1 MNVCVIPARGGSKR
15 IPRKNIKDFCGKPML
30 AYAIEV
36 AKNSQLFSRIV
47 VSTDD
52 VEIANIAHRYGAEVL
67 KRPESLADDYATTVA
82 VIRHSIDALN
92 LADNMNVCCLYP
104 CTPLLTAQII
114 SNAYQK
120 WITSNAKFCIPV
132 LEFESSIYRSLKL
145 NERDEIVEIF
155 DNENTRTQD
164 LQKAYYDAGQFYWGS
179 AKSWAIENK
188 IREQSVA
195 FVLSKNSVVDI
206 DTPDD
211 WQFAELLYQVQNGD
225 RL

>member
-1 MNVCVIPARGGSKR
+1 MNLCVIPARGGSKR
-15 IPRKNIKDFCGKPML
+15 IPRKNIKEFCSKPML
-30 AYAIEV
+30 AYAIAV
-36 AKNSQLFSRIV
+36 AKDSQLFSRIV

-52 VEIANIAHRYGAEVL
+52 GEIAVIANQYGAEVL
-67 KRPESLADDYATTVA
+67 KRPQLLADDYATTVA

-92 LADNMNVCCLYP
+92 LADDVNLCCLYP

-114 SNAYQK
+114 NNAYQK
-120 WITSNAKFCIPV
+120 WINSNAKFCIPV

-145 NERDEIVEIF
+145 NEFDEILEIF
-155 DNENTRTQD
+155 DNENARTQD

-195 FVLSKNSVVDI
+195 FVLAKNSVVDI

-211 WQFAELLYQVQNGD
+211 WQFAEWLYKIQNGD

>member
-1 MNVCVIPARGGSKR
+1 MNLCVIPARGGSKR
-15 IPRKNIKDFCGKPML
+15 IPRKNIKNFCGKPML

-36 AKNSQLFSRIV
+36 AKKSQLFSKII

-52 VEIANIAHRYGAEVL
+52 DEIATIANQYDAEVL
-67 KRPESLADDYATTVA
+67 KRPELLADDYATTVA
-82 VIRHSIDALN
+82 VIRHSIGALN
-92 LADNMNVCCLYP
+92 VADDVNLCCLYP

-114 SNAYQK
+114 KIAYQK
-120 WITSNAKFCIPV
+120 WINSHTKFCIPV

-145 NERDEIVEIF
+145 NERDEIAEIF
-155 DNENTRTQD
+155 DNENIRTQD

-179 AKSWAIENK
+179 AKSWTIENK

-206 DTPDD
+206 DTADD
-211 WQFAELLYQVQNGD
+211 WQFAEWLYKIQNGD

>member
-1 MNVCVIPARGGSKR
+1 MNLCVIPARGGSKR
-15 IPRKNIKDFCGKPML
+15 ISRKNIKNFCGKPML

-36 AKNSQLFSRIV
+36 AKNSQLFSEII

-52 VEIANIAHRYGAEVL
+52 DEIATIANQYGAEVL

-92 LADNMNVCCLYP
+92 VANDVNLCCLYP

-114 SNAYQK
+114 SDAYQK
-120 WITSNAKFCIPV
+120 WIKSSAKFCIPV

-145 NERDEIVEIF
+145 NERDEIAEIF
-155 DNENTRTQD
+155 DNENIRTQD

-179 AKSWAIENK
+179 VKSWTIEKK

-195 FVLSKNSVVDI
+195 FILSKNSVVDI

-225 RL
+225 KL

>member
-1 MNVCVIPARGGSKR
+1 M
-15 IPRKNIKDFCGKPML
+15 
-30 AYAIEV
+30 
-36 AKNSQLFSRIV
+36 
-47 VSTDD
+47 
-52 VEIANIAHRYGAEVL
+52 
-67 KRPESLADDYATTVA
+67 
-82 VIRHSIDALN
+82 
-92 LADNMNVCCLYP
+92 YP

-114 SNAYQK
+114 NNAYQK
-120 WITSNAKFCIPV
+120 WINSNAKFCIPV

-145 NERDEIVEIF
+145 NEFDEILEIF
-155 DNENTRTQD
+155 DNENARTQD

-195 FVLSKNSVVDI
+195 FVLAKNSVVDI

-211 WQFAELLYQVQNGD
+211 WQFAEWLYKIQNGD

>member
-1 MNVCVIPARGGSKR
+1 MNLCVIPARGGSKR
-15 IPRKNIKDFCGKPML
+15 IPRKNIKEFCSKPML
-30 AYAIEV
+30 AYAIAV
-36 AKNSQLFSRIV
+36 AKDSQLFSRIV

-52 VEIANIAHRYGAEVL
+52 DEIAAIANQYGAEVL
-67 KRPESLADDYATTVA
+67 KRPQLLADDYATTVA

-92 LADNMNVCCLYP
+92 LADDVNLCCLYP

-114 SNAYQK
+114 NNAYQK
-120 WITSNAKFCIPV
+120 WINSNAKFCIPV

-145 NERDEIVEIF
+145 NERDEILEIF

-195 FVLSKNSVVDI
+195 FVLAKNSVVDI

-211 WQFAELLYQVQNGD
+211 WQFAEWLYKIQNGD

>member
-1 MNVCVIPARGGSKR
+1 MNLCVIPARGGSKR
-15 IPRKNIKDFCGKPML
+15 IPRKNIKNFCGKPML

-52 VEIANIAHRYGAEVL
+52 DEIANIANQYGAEVL
-67 KRPESLADDYATTVA
+67 KRPELLADDYATTVA

-92 LADNMNVCCLYP
+92 LADDVNLCCLYP

-114 SNAYQK
+114 NNAYQK
-120 WITSNAKFCIPV
+120 WINSNAKFCIPV

-145 NERDEIVEIF
+145 NEFDEILEIF
-155 DNENTRTQD
+155 DNENARTQD

-195 FVLSKNSVVDI
+195 FVLAKNSVVDI

-211 WQFAELLYQVQNGD
+211 WQFAEWLYKIQNGD